1 MTRHHIPTPIR
12 YAAAAAA
19 ATLILASA
27 APPAQAVS
35 EVAGAT
41 FPEQVVQEV
50 TAVEQDEQ
58 AVMQT
63 DQQISMLAD
72 QAINLGTMPLQ
83 LWGQLTAPIMQ
94 MQQIVGQAQGIAAS
108 VQDTAAATAQQYGDP
123 TGALGYAGGTLAQ
136 WTQGFNQQVTGVL
149 HEYGLSR
156 QQFATSAATEQA
168 LQTASSSA
176 QGRNQILQ
184 ASNAMNGVLATELS
198 QLDTDT
204 RTANTAIL
212 TDMQART
219 TDSAGKQQALQHWLD
234 TPGWTPRQCPPP
246 CGAPPPPQ

>member
-1 MTRHHIPTPIR
+1 MRVKLSVLG
-12 YAAAAAA
+12 AAFA

-27 APPAQAVS
+27 APPAEAVS

-58 AVMQT
+58 EVMQT
-63 DQQISMLAD
+63 EQQISMLAN

-83 LWGQLTAPIMQ
+83 LWGQITQPIMQ
-94 MQQIVGQAQGIAAS
+94 MQQIIGQAQGIAAS

-123 TGALGYAGGTLAQ
+123 TGSLGYAGGTLSQ
-136 WTQGFNQQVTGVL
+136 WTQGFNEQITGTL

-156 QQFATSAATEQA
+156 QQFATSAATEQT
-168 LQTASSSA
+168 LQAASRSA

-184 ASNAMNGVLATELS
+184 ASNAMSGVLATEIA

-212 TDMQART
+212 SDMQART
-219 TDSAGKQQALQHWLD
+219 TDSAGKQQALQNWLH

-246 CGAPPPPQ
+246 CGAPPPPR

>member
-1 MTRHHIPTPIR
+1 MRVKLPVLG
-12 YAAAAAA
+12 AAFA

-27 APPAQAVS
+27 APPARAVS

-41 FPEQVVQEV
+41 FPEQIVQEV

-58 AVMQT
+58 AAMQT
-63 DQQISMLAD
+63 EQQISMLAN

-83 LWGQLTAPIMQ
+83 LWGQLTAPVMQ
-94 MQQIVGQAQGIAAS
+94 MQEIIGQAQGISAS
-108 VQDTAAATAQQYGDP
+108 VQDTAAQTAYEYGDP
-123 TGALGYAGGTLAQ
+123 TGSVGYAGGTLAQ
-136 WTQGFNQQVTGVL
+136 WTQGFNQQITGVL

-156 QQFATSAATEQA
+156 QQFATSAATEQT
-168 LQTASSSA
+168 LQAASRSA

-212 TDMQART
+212 TDMGNRANARV
-219 TDSAGKQQALQHWLD
+219 AKQKVLSGYL
-234 TPGWTPRQCPPP
+234 T
-246 CGAPPPPQ
+246 APLLKSPY

>member
-1 MTRHHIPTPIR
+1 MRVRLPVLG
-12 YAAAAAA
+12 AAFA

-27 APPAQAVS
+27 APPAEAVS

-41 FPEQVVQEV
+41 FPEQIVQEV

-63 DQQISMLAD
+63 EQQINMLTN

-83 LWGQLTAPIMQ
+83 FWGQLTAPVMQ
-94 MQQIVGQAQGIAAS
+94 MQEIIGQAQGISAS
-108 VQDTAAATAQQYGDP
+108 VQDTAAQTAYEYGDP
-123 TGALGYAGGTLAQ
+123 TGSVGYAGGTLAQ
-136 WTQGFNQQVTGVL
+136 WTQGFNQQITDVL

-156 QQFATSAATEQA
+156 QQFATSAATERTLQA
-168 LQTASSSA
+168 ASRTA

-204 RTANTAIL
+204 RTANAAIL
-212 TDMQART
+212 TDMGNRANAQVA
-219 TDSAGKQQALQHWLD
+219 KQKTLGSYL
-234 TPGWTPRQCPPP
+234 T
-246 CGAPPPPQ
+246 APLLKSPY

>member
-1 MTRHHIPTPIR
+1 MRVKLPVLG
-12 YAAAAAA
+12 AAFA

-27 APPAQAVS
+27 APPAEAVS

-41 FPEQVVQEV
+41 FPEQIVQEV

-63 DQQISMLAD
+63 EQQISMLAN

-83 LWGQLTAPIMQ
+83 LWGQLTAPVMQ
-94 MQQIVGQAQGIAAS
+94 MQEIIGQAQGISAS
-108 VQDTAAATAQQYGDP
+108 VQDTAAQTAYDYGDP
-123 TGALGYAGGTLAQ
+123 TGSVGYAGGTLAQ
-136 WTQGFNQQVTGVL
+136 WTQGFNSQITGVL

-156 QQFATSAATEQA
+156 QQFATSAATEQT
-168 LQTASSSA
+168 LQAASRSA

-184 ASNAMNGVLATELS
+184 ASNAMNGVLVTEIA

-212 TDMQART
+212 TDMGNRANARV
-219 TDSAGKQQALQHWLD
+219 AKQKVLSGYL
-234 TPGWTPRQCPPP
+234 T
-246 CGAPPPPQ
+246 APLLKSPY

>member
-1 MTRHHIPTPIR
+1 MRVKLPVLG
-12 YAAAAAA
+12 AAFA

-27 APPAQAVS
+27 APPAEAVS

-41 FPEQVVQEV
+41 FPEQIVQEV

-63 DQQISMLAD
+63 EQQISMLAD
-72 QAINLGTMPLQ
+72 QAVNLGTMPLQ
-83 LWGQLTAPIMQ
+83 LWGQLTAPVMQ
-94 MQQIVGQAQGIAAS
+94 MQEIIGQAQGISAS
-108 VQDTAAATAQQYGDP
+108 VQDTAAQTAYDYGDP
-123 TGALGYAGGTLAQ
+123 TGSVGYAGGTLAQ
-136 WTQGFNQQVTGVL
+136 WTQGFNSQITGVL

-156 QQFATSAATEQA
+156 QQFATSAATEQT
-168 LQTASSSA
+168 LQAASRSA

-184 ASNAMNGVLATELS
+184 ASNAMNGVLVTEIA

-212 TDMQART
+212 TDMGNRANARV
-219 TDSAGKQQALQHWLD
+219 AKQKVLSGYL
-234 TPGWTPRQCPPP
+234 T
-246 CGAPPPPQ
+246 APLLKSPY

>member
-1 MTRHHIPTPIR
+1 MRVKLPVLGV
-12 YAAAAAA
+12 AFA
-19 ATLILASA
+19 ATLVFASA
-27 APPAQAVS
+27 APPALAVS

-63 DQQISMLAD
+63 EQQISMLAN

-83 LWGQLTAPIMQ
+83 FWGQLTQPVMQ
-94 MQQIVGQAQGIAAS
+94 MQEIIGQAQGISAS

-123 TGALGYAGGTLAQ
+123 TGAVGYAGGTLAQ
-136 WTQGFNQQVTGVL
+136 WTQGFNSQITGVL
-149 HEYGLSR
+149 HEYHLSR
-156 QQFATSAATEQA
+156 RQFATSAATEQT
-168 LQTASSSA
+168 LQAASRSA

-184 ASNAMNGVLATELS
+184 ASNAMNGVLATELA

-212 TDMQART
+212 TDMGNRANAQVA
-219 TDSAGKQQALQHWLD
+219 KQKVLGSWL
-234 TPGWTPRQCPPP
+234 TAPVKLPPY
-246 CGAPPPPQ
+246 

>member
-1 MTRHHIPTPIR
+1 MRVKLPVLG
-12 YAAAAAA
+12 AAFA

-27 APPAQAVS
+27 APPAEAVS

-41 FPEQVVQEV
+41 FPEQIVQEV

-63 DQQISMLAD
+63 EQQISMLAD
-72 QAINLGTMPLQ
+72 QAVNLGTMPLQ
-83 LWGQLTAPIMQ
+83 LWGQLTAPVMQ
-94 MQQIVGQAQGIAAS
+94 MQEIIGQAQGISAS
-108 VQDTAAATAQQYGDP
+108 VQDTAAQTAYEYGDP
-123 TGALGYAGGTLAQ
+123 TGSVGYAGGTLAQ
-136 WTQGFNQQVTGVL
+136 WTQGFNSQITGVL

-156 QQFATSAATEQA
+156 QQFATSAATEQT
-168 LQTASSSA
+168 LQSASRSA

-184 ASNAMNGVLATELS
+184 ASNAMNGVLVTEIA

-212 TDMQART
+212 TDMGNRANARV
-219 TDSAGKQQALQHWLD
+219 AKQKVLSGYL
-234 TPGWTPRQCPPP
+234 T
-246 CGAPPPPQ
+246 APLLKSPY

>member
-1 MTRHHIPTPIR
+1 MQAKLSVLD
-12 YAAAAAA
+12 AAFA

-27 APPAQAVS
+27 APPALAVS

-63 DQQISMLAD
+63 EQQINMLAN

-83 LWGQLTAPIMQ
+83 FWGQLTQPVMQ
-94 MQQIVGQAQGIAAS
+94 MQEIIGQAQGISAS

-123 TGALGYAGGTLAQ
+123 TGAVGYAGGTLAQ
-136 WTQGFNQQVTGVL
+136 WTQGFNSQITGVL
-149 HEYGLSR
+149 HEYHLSR
-156 QQFATSAATEQA
+156 RQFATSAATEQT
-168 LQTASSSA
+168 LQAASRSA

-184 ASNAMNGVLATELS
+184 ASNAMSGVLATELA

-212 TDMQART
+212 TDMGNRANARV
-219 TDSAGKQQALQHWLD
+219 AKQKVLSGYL
-234 TPGWTPRQCPPP
+234 T
-246 CGAPPPPQ
+246 APLLKSPY

>member
-1 MTRHHIPTPIR
+1 MPHQYRLSLR
-12 YAAAAAA
+12 CAAAAAA

-27 APPAQAVS
+27 APPAWAVS

-41 FPEQVVQEV
+41 FPEQIVQEV

-63 DQQISMLAD
+63 EQQISMLAN

-83 LWGQLTAPIMQ
+83 LWGQLTAPVMQ
-94 MQQIVGQAQGIAAS
+94 MQEIIGQAQGISAS
-108 VQDTAAATAQQYGDP
+108 VQDTAAQTAYEYGDP
-123 TGALGYAGGTLAQ
+123 TGSVGYAGGTLAQ
-136 WTQGFNQQVTGVL
+136 WTQGFNQQITGVL

-156 QQFATSAATEQA
+156 QQFATSAATEQT
-168 LQTASSSA
+168 LQAASRSA

-212 TDMQART
+212 TDMGNRANARV
-219 TDSAGKQQALQHWLD
+219 AKQKVLSGYL
-234 TPGWTPRQCPPP
+234 T
-246 CGAPPPPQ
+246 APLLKSPY

>member
-1 MTRHHIPTPIR
+1 MRPKHISHLR
-12 YAAAAAA
+12 CAAAAAA
-19 ATLILASA
+19 ATLIFASA
-27 APPAQAVS
+27 SPPAEAVS

-63 DQQISMLAD
+63 EQQISMLAN

-83 LWGQLTAPIMQ
+83 LWGQLTAPVMQ
-94 MQQIVGQAQGIAAS
+94 MQEIIGQAQGISAS

-123 TGALGYAGGTLAQ
+123 TGSVGYAGGTLAQ
-136 WTQGFNQQVTGVL
+136 WTQGLNSEIHGVL
-149 HEYGLSR
+149 TQYGLSR
-156 QQFATSAATEQA
+156 KQFATAAATEQT
-168 LQTASSSA
+168 LQAASRSA

-184 ASNAMNGVLATELS
+184 ASNAMSGVLATELS

-212 TDMQART
+212 TDMQAQHA
-219 TDSAGKQQALQHWLD
+219 DSAGKEQALKNWLN

-246 CGAPPPPQ
+246 CGAPPPPR

>member
-1 MTRHHIPTPIR
+1 MPHQYRLSLR
-12 YAAAAAA
+12 CAAAAAA

-27 APPAQAVS
+27 APPAWAVS

-58 AVMQT
+58 AVVQT
-63 DQQISMLAD
+63 EQQISMLAK
-72 QAINLGTMPLQ
+72 QAVNLGRMPLQ

-94 MQQIVGQAQGIAAS
+94 MQEIIGQAQGISAS
-108 VQDTAAATAQQYGDP
+108 VQDTAAQTAYEYGDP
-123 TGALGYAGGTLAQ
+123 TGSVGYAGGTLAQ
-136 WTQGFNQQVTGVL
+136 WTQGFNSQITGVL

-156 QQFATSAATEQA
+156 QQFATSAATEQT
-168 LQTASSSA
+168 LQAASRTA

-212 TDMQART
+212 TDMGNRANARV
-219 TDSAGKQQALQHWLD
+219 AKQKVLSGYL
-234 TPGWTPRQCPPP
+234 T
-246 CGAPPPPQ
+246 APLLKSPY

>member
-1 MTRHHIPTPIR
+1 MRHHIPIPIR
-12 YAAAAAA
+12 CAAAAAV

-27 APPAQAVS
+27 APPAEAVS

-63 DQQISMLAD
+63 EQQISMLAD
-72 QAINLGTMPLQ
+72 QAVNLGTMPLQ
-83 LWGQLTAPIMQ
+83 LWGQLTAPVMQ
-94 MQQIVGQAQGIAAS
+94 MQEIIGQAQGISAS
-108 VQDTAAATAQQYGDP
+108 VQDTAAQTAYEYGDP
-123 TGALGYAGGTLAQ
+123 TGSVGYAGGTLAQ
-136 WTQGFNQQVTGVL
+136 WTQGFNSQITGVL

-156 QQFATSAATEQA
+156 QQFATSAATEQT
-168 LQTASSSA
+168 LQAASRSA

-184 ASNAMNGVLATELS
+184 ASNAMNGVLVTEIA

-212 TDMQART
+212 TDMGNRANARV
-219 TDSAGKQQALQHWLD
+219 AKQKVLSGYL
-234 TPGWTPRQCPPP
+234 T
-246 CGAPPPPQ
+246 APLLKSPY

>member
-1 MTRHHIPTPIR
+1 MRFKLSVLG
-12 YAAAAAA
+12 AAFG

-27 APPAQAVS
+27 APPAEAVS

-41 FPEQVVQEV
+41 FPEQIVQEV

-58 AVMQT
+58 AAMQT
-63 DQQISMLAD
+63 EQQISMLAN

-83 LWGQLTAPIMQ
+83 LWGQLTAPVMQ
-94 MQQIVGQAQGIAAS
+94 MQEIIGQAQGISAS
-108 VQDTAAATAQQYGDP
+108 VQDTAAQTAYEYGDP
-123 TGALGYAGGTLAQ
+123 TGSVGYAGGTLAQ
-136 WTQGFNQQVTGVL
+136 WTQGFNQQITGVL

-156 QQFATSAATEQA
+156 QQFATSAATEQT
-168 LQTASSSA
+168 LQAASRSA

-212 TDMQART
+212 TDMGNRANARV
-219 TDSAGKQQALQHWLD
+219 AKQKVLSGYL
-234 TPGWTPRQCPPP
+234 T
-246 CGAPPPPQ
+246 APLLKSPY

>member
-1 MTRHHIPTPIR
+1 MRVKLPVLG
-12 YAAAAAA
+12 AAFA

-27 APPAQAVS
+27 APPAEAVS

-41 FPEQVVQEV
+41 FPEQIVQEV

-63 DQQISMLAD
+63 EQQISMLAN
-72 QAINLGTMPLQ
+72 QAINMGTMPLQ
-83 LWGQLTAPIMQ
+83 FWGQLTAPVMQ
-94 MQQIVGQAQGIAAS
+94 MQEIIGQAQGISAS
-108 VQDTAAATAQQYGDP
+108 VQDTAAQTAYEYGDP
-123 TGALGYAGGTLAQ
+123 TGSVGYAGGTLAQ
-136 WTQGFNQQVTGVL
+136 WTQGFNQQITGVL

-156 QQFATSAATEQA
+156 QQFATSAATEQT
-168 LQTASSSA
+168 LQAASRSA
-176 QGRNQILQ
+176 QGRDQILQ

-212 TDMQART
+212 TDMGNRANARV
-219 TDSAGKQQALQHWLD
+219 AKQKVLSGYL
-234 TPGWTPRQCPPP
+234 T
-246 CGAPPPPQ
+246 APLLKSPY

>member
-1 MTRHHIPTPIR
+1 MRVKLSVLG
-12 YAAAAAA
+12 AAFG

-27 APPAQAVS
+27 APPARAVS

-41 FPEQVVQEV
+41 FPEQIVQEV

-58 AVMQT
+58 AAMQT
-63 DQQISMLAD
+63 EQQISMLAN

-83 LWGQLTAPIMQ
+83 LWGQLTAPVMQ
-94 MQQIVGQAQGIAAS
+94 MQEIIGQAQGISAS
-108 VQDTAAATAQQYGDP
+108 VQDTAAQTAYEYGDP
-123 TGALGYAGGTLAQ
+123 TGSVGYAGGTLAQ
-136 WTQGFNQQVTGVL
+136 WTQGFNQQITGVL

-156 QQFATSAATEQA
+156 QQFATSAATEQT
-168 LQTASSSA
+168 LQAASRSA

-212 TDMQART
+212 TDMGNRANARV
-219 TDSAGKQQALQHWLD
+219 AKQKVLSGYL
-234 TPGWTPRQCPPP
+234 T
-246 CGAPPPPQ
+246 APLLKSPY

>member
-1 MTRHHIPTPIR
+1 MRVRLPVLG
-12 YAAAAAA
+12 AAFA

-27 APPAQAVS
+27 APPAEAVS

-41 FPEQVVQEV
+41 FPEQIVQEV

-63 DQQISMLAD
+63 EQQINMLTN

-83 LWGQLTAPIMQ
+83 FWGQLTAPVMQ
-94 MQQIVGQAQGIAAS
+94 MQEIIGQAQGISAS
-108 VQDTAAATAQQYGDP
+108 VLDTAAQTAYEYGDP
-123 TGALGYAGGTLAQ
+123 TGSVGYAGGTLAQ
-136 WTQGFNQQVTGVL
+136 WTQGFNQQITDVL

-156 QQFATSAATEQA
+156 QQFATSAATERTLQA
-168 LQTASSSA
+168 ASRTA

-204 RTANTAIL
+204 RTANAAIL
-212 TDMQART
+212 TDMGNRANAQVA
-219 TDSAGKQQALQHWLD
+219 KQKTLGSYL
-234 TPGWTPRQCPPP
+234 T
-246 CGAPPPPQ
+246 APLLKSPY

>member
-1 MTRHHIPTPIR
+1 MRVKLSVLG
-12 YAAAAAA
+12 AAFG

-27 APPAQAVS
+27 APPARAVS

-41 FPEQVVQEV
+41 FPEQIVQEV

-58 AVMQT
+58 AAMQT
-63 DQQISMLAD
+63 EQQISMLAN

-83 LWGQLTAPIMQ
+83 LWGQLTAPVMQ
-94 MQQIVGQAQGIAAS
+94 MQEIIGQAQGISAS
-108 VQDTAAATAQQYGDP
+108 VQDTAAQTAYEYGDP
-123 TGALGYAGGTLAQ
+123 TGSVGYAGGTLAQ
-136 WTQGFNQQVTGVL
+136 WTQGFNQQITGVL
-149 HEYGLSR
+149 HGYGVSR
-156 QQFATSAATEQA
+156 QQFATSAATEQT
-168 LQTASSSA
+168 LQAASRSA

-212 TDMQART
+212 TDMGNRANARV
-219 TDSAGKQQALQHWLD
+219 AKQKVLSGYL
-234 TPGWTPRQCPPP
+234 T
-246 CGAPPPPQ
+246 APLLKSPY

>member
-1 MTRHHIPTPIR
+1 MRQYVFISLR
-12 YAAAAAA
+12 CAAAAAA

-27 APPAQAVS
+27 APPAEAVS

-41 FPEQVVQEV
+41 FPEQIVQEV

-63 DQQISMLAD
+63 EQQISMLAN
-72 QAINLGTMPLQ
+72 QAINMGTMPLQ
-83 LWGQLTAPIMQ
+83 FWGQLTAPVMQ
-94 MQQIVGQAQGIAAS
+94 MQEIIGQAQGISAS
-108 VQDTAAATAQQYGDP
+108 VQDTAAQTAYEYGDP
-123 TGALGYAGGTLAQ
+123 TGSVGYAGGTLAQ
-136 WTQGFNQQVTGVL
+136 WTQGFNSQITGVL

-156 QQFATSAATEQA
+156 QQFATSAATEQT
-168 LQTASSSA
+168 LQAASRSA
-176 QGRNQILQ
+176 QGRDQILQ

-212 TDMQART
+212 TDMGNRANARV
-219 TDSAGKQQALQHWLD
+219 AKQKTLSGLL
-234 TPGWTPRQCPPP
+234 T
-246 CGAPPPPQ
+246 APLLKSPY

>member
-1 MTRHHIPTPIR
+1 MTRHHIPNPIR
-12 YAAAAAA
+12 YAAAAFA

-27 APPAQAVS
+27 APPAEAVS

-63 DQQISMLAD
+63 EQQISMLAD
-72 QAINLGTMPLQ
+72 QAVDLGTMPLQ
-83 LWGQLTAPIMQ
+83 LWGQLTAPVMQ
-94 MQQIVGQAQGIAAS
+94 MQQIIGQAQGISAS

-136 WTQGFNQQVTGVL
+136 WTQGFNSQITGVL

-156 QQFATSAATEQA
+156 QQFATSAATEQT
-168 LQTASSSA
+168 LQAASRSA

-184 ASNAMNGVLATELS
+184 ASNAMNGVLVTEIA

-212 TDMQART
+212 TDMGNRANARV
-219 TDSAGKQQALQHWLD
+219 AKQKVLSGYL
-234 TPGWTPRQCPPP
+234 T
-246 CGAPPPPQ
+246 APLLKSPY